1 MEEAHELPPAGA
13 IESNEQDL
21 ADNLSSFVQ
30 NVTSAVSNNSGSCLE
45 ITKPQ
50 RWFDL
55 SKVGSSVKIEMGQTD
70 VGGGNRQNA
79 SSMKAIKREI
89 KELLQEGNVSRKWF
103 AMVHWAQ
110 QEKMDVEMAIAHHG
124 CVDANLEYKDGIV
137 LL

>member
-13 IESNEQDL
+13 IESNEQEL
-21 ADNLSSFVQ
+21 ADNLSSLVQ
-30 NVTSAVSNNSGSCLE
+30 SVTNAVENNSGSCLE

-55 SKVGSSVKIEMGQTD
+55 SKVGNIKIEMAQTD
-70 VGGGNRQNA
+70 VGGANRQNA

-110 QEKMDVEMAIAHHG
+110 QEKMDVESAIALHG
-124 CVDANLEYKDGIV
+124 CIDANLEYKEGRV